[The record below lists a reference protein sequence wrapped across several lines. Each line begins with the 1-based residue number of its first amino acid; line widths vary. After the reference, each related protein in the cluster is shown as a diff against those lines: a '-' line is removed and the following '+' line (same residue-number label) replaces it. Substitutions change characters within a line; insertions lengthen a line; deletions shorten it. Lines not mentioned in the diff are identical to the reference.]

1 MLAGLLRHMG
11 RPGEQID
18 QIISILKISDE
29 RQTRAEERQDALLTE
44 IKRGFAE
51 ADRRFDEHN
60 ERIKD
65 QGQHFDTMLN
75 TQMQMRKL
83 MNRQATRTEEL
94 TECLPSWRTKAVCA
108 ASKIPYSTKP
118 AKLIPSDFFHL

>member
-75 TQMQMRKL
+75 IQMQMRKL

-94 TECLPSWRTKAVCA
+94 TECLPS
-108 ASKIPYSTKP
+108 
-118 AKLIPSDFFHL
+118 